1 MKRIYKYIMY
11 SMIMLLLSVLMI
23 NNIKPVVNAASLWQ
37 IEGTTIIAY
46 NGTESVV
53 TVPEG
58 MTKIGEGAFSSNTKI
73 NKVILPDSMKE
84 LGMRAFAGCTGLSEI
99 NIENV
104 AKFGEVCFEG
114 TAIQEVV
121 FSDEVKEIPVGLF
134 AYASIQTVVLGKNV
148 TTIASSAFYNC
159 KSLKE
164 IQLSDCLFSIGSKA
178 FYNTTALT
186 SIMLP
191 DGLLEIGSQAFYNS
205 GLTSVSIP
213 GTIETVEAGTF
224 SNCLDLSSIV
234 FNDGIKKIGGSVFLE
249 SAVKKVHVPAS
260 VETIETFAFANA
272 FGLTEITVD
281 ENNTHYDSDNGI
293 LYTEG
298 FEKIMMIPYKHPD
311 EVISLHDGV
320 KTCEERF
327 AAELVNVKKI
337 IIPEGFVELNHN
349 AFTNSKNIEE
359 VVLPESLEIILS
371 GAFSYCSALRKI
383 ELPSNLKELSNS
395 SWWIGVFA
403 NCTSLKEVIIP
414 DSVEKIGPYTFNGCT
429 SLERVTYPAGLIDFG
444 YKQFSGCAKLEE
456 IIVKEGNPYAFTED
470 GIYYEII
477 DGVTTLSVY
486 PAKKA
491 GTFYEVLSSVEVIG
505 NNAFD
510 SAANLQEVII
520 PSTVT
525 SMGTNVFFA
534 STSIKKVTI
543 DAPITVLPA
552 QTFAESTIEEVIL
565 PSTLKEIDNGCFRKT
580 SKLKKLE
587 LPEGLLKL
595 GNILFYDSSIE
606 EVILP
611 DTVTEINQAFFY
623 AKNLKK
629 VKLSNS
635 LTAFVASSFNNCA
648 IEEITIPSS
657 MVEIAEYSFVDCLNL
672 RTVNVPDSV
681 ATIHATSFTNCTNL
695 VELNVSPT
703 NTYFVEE
710 DGILYDKD
718 KTKIVFVNQT
728 RLSEVIVLP
737 DTLEEIGA
745 SVFKDNKIIKELT
758 IPSSV
763 KNINYQALKGCQ
775 FEKVIIGEGTKALP
789 DFMFTDCTKL
799 KEVVLPESLEK
810 MGCAVFDGCTSLES
824 FIVPDNVNIES
835 GFSLFRDCVN
845 LRYVKLPSNLT
856 IIPQYI
862 FAGCASLESLEIPYG
877 VVELETNMIQG
888 CNNIKSIV
896 VPETVSSI
904 EYDAFVSSGVEKIV
918 LLGNAPVLISSVW
931 GDQFFPSD
939 VEIYVFKS
947 ATGYTNKSYKKYT
960 KQFKYIDNNVF
971 TDDSSLD
978 AVNVGEHQIMLK
990 ANTIYADL
998 YRYYVMKDN
1007 EYQLLAETK
1016 ESSYVY
1022 DAPIGDETYQFK
1034 AEYVIQKGKNE
1045 FTSSSENSVYVSKT
1059 YDEYMLEYLILEM
1072 ISISVKQNPTF
1083 DELDYIMKQYDELSE
1098 SYKEK
1103 VKENVD
1109 VDALQV
1115 KYLKH
1120 LEYIN
1125 DIAKITD
1132 ISLSI
1137 EAGSEITAGES
1148 TKLVVTFP
1156 EGVIN
1161 KDVVIDVDK
1170 VGIID
1175 LKADGSIYAIKEGKV
1190 KITVTALSGVSE
1202 SIELTVNAVV
1212 VEEPVEENCSGCNC
1226 SSVIKNIV
1234 MFATVISLA
1243 YIIMKRGVRNA

>member
-1 MKRIYKYIMY
+1 MKRIYRYIMY
-11 SMIMLLLSVLMI
+11 CMVMLLLSILMI
-23 NNIKPVVNAASLWQ
+23 NNNKPTVNAASLWQ

-53 TVPEG
+53 TVPDG
-58 MTKIGEGAFSSNTKI
+58 MTKIGEGAFSNNTKI
-73 NKVILPDSMKE
+73 NKVILPNTMKE
-84 LGMRAFAGCTGLSEI
+84 IGMRAFAGCTGLSEI

-104 AKFGEVCFEG
+104 NKFGEVCFEG
-114 TAIQEVV
+114 TAIQEVA
-121 FSDEVKEIPVGLF
+121 FSDEVKEIPVGMF

-159 KSLKE
+159 QSLKE
-164 IQLSDCLFSIGSKA
+164 IKLSDCLFSIGSKA

-186 SIMLP
+186 SIIFP
-191 DGLLEIGSQAFYNS
+191 DGLLEIGSQTFYNS

-213 GTIETVEAGTF
+213 GSVETVEAGTF
-224 SNCLDLSSIV
+224 SNCFDLSSIV

-281 ENNTHYDSDNGI
+281 ENNTHFDSDNGI

-298 FEKIMMIPYKHPD
+298 FEKVMMIPYKHPD

-327 AAELVNVKKI
+327 AADLVNVKKI
-337 IIPEGFVELNHN
+337 IIPEGFTELNHN

-359 VVLPESLEIILS
+359 IVLPESLEIILS

-403 NCTSLKEVIIP
+403 SCTSLKEVIIP

-429 SLERVTYPAGLIDFG
+429 NLERVTYPAGLIDFG
-444 YKQFSGCAKLEE
+444 YKQFSSCAKLEE

-486 PAKKA
+486 PAKKV
-491 GTFYEVLSSVEVIG
+491 GTFYEVLSSVSVVG

-510 SAANLQEVII
+510 SAANLQEVVI

-525 SMGTNVFFA
+525 SMGTNVFFG

-543 DAPITVLPA
+543 NAPITILPA

-565 PSTLKEIDNGCFRKT
+565 PNTLKEIDNGCFRKT

-611 DTVTEINQAFFY
+611 NTVTEINQAFFY

-629 VKLSNS
+629 VTLSNS
-635 LTAFVASSFNNCA
+635 LTTFVASSFNSCA

-672 RTVNVPDSV
+672 RIVNVPDSI
-681 ATIHATSFTNCTNL
+681 ATIHATSFTNCPNL

-703 NTYFVEE
+703 NSYFVEE

-718 KTKIVFVNQT
+718 MKKIVFVNQT

-737 DTLEEIGA
+737 DTLEEIG
-745 SVFKDNKIIKELT
+745 SQIFKDNKIIKELT

-763 KNINYQALKGCQ
+763 KNVNYNALKGCQ
-775 FEKVIIGEGTKALP
+775 FEKVIIGEGTKTLP
-789 DFMFTDCTKL
+789 DFLFTDCTKL

-810 MGCAVFDGCTSLES
+810 MGCAVFEGCTSLES
-824 FIVPDNVNIES
+824 FIIPENVNIDG

-845 LRYVKLPSNLT
+845 LKYVKLPSNTTL
-856 IIPQYI
+856 IPQYI
-862 FAGCASLESLEIPYG
+862 FAGCTSLEYLEIPYG

-939 VEIYVFKS
+939 VEIYVFKN

-960 KQFKYIDNNVF
+960 SQFKYIDNDVF
-971 TDDSSLD
+971 SADTSLD
-978 AVNVGEHQIMLK
+978 ALNMGDHQVKLQ

-998 YRYYVMKDN
+998 YRYYLMTDN

-1016 ESSYVY
+1016 DTSYLY
-1022 DAPIGDETYQFK
+1022 EAPIGDKTYQFK
-1034 AEYVIQKGKNE
+1034 VECVIQKGKNE
-1045 FTSSSENSVYVSKT
+1045 FISSSENSVYVSKS

-1072 ISISVKQNPTF
+1072 INVSVKQNPTF
-1083 DELDYIMKQYDELSE
+1083 DELDYIMKQYEKLSE
-1098 SYKEK
+1098 SFKDK

-1109 VDALQV
+1109 VDALQE
-1115 KYLKH
+1115 KYNKH

-1125 DIAKITD
+1125 DINKITD

-1137 EAGSEITAGES
+1137 ENGNVITVGES

-1161 KDVVIDVDK
+1161 KDVVLDVDK

-1175 LKADGSIYAIKEGKV
+1175 LKDDGSIYAIKEGTV
-1190 KITVTALSGVSE
+1190 KITATALSGVSKT
-1202 SIELTVNAVV
+1202 IELTVRAVDIEV
-1212 VEEPVEENCSGCNC
+1212 PVQDNCNSCKC
-1226 SSVIKNIV
+1226 SSAINNIV
-1234 MFATVISLA
+1234 MLTTLISLV
-1243 YIIMKRGVRNA
+1243 YIIMKRGARNA

>member
-1 MKRIYKYIMY
+1 MKRNYRYITY
-11 SMIMLLLSVLMI
+11 SIIMILLSVLI
-23 NNIKPVVNAASLWQ
+23 LNSFKPKASTAGLWQ

-46 NGTESVV
+46 NGTESIV

-58 MTKIGEGAFSSNTKI
+58 MTKIGEGAFSGNKKI
-73 NKVILPDSMKE
+73 NKVILPSTVKE
-84 LGMRAFAGCTGLSEI
+84 IGMRAFADCTGLSEI
-99 NIENV
+99 NIQNIN
-104 AKFGEVCFEG
+104 KFGEVCFEG

-121 FSDEVKEIPVGLF
+121 FSDEVQEIPVGCF
-134 AYASIQTVVLGKNV
+134 AYGSIKSVQLGKNV

-159 KSLKE
+159 QSLKE

-186 SIMLP
+186 SIMFP
-191 DGLLEIGSQAFYNS
+191 DGLLEIGGQAFYNS

-213 GTIETVEAGTF
+213 GSVETVEAGTF
-224 SNCLDLSSIV
+224 SNCYDLSSIV
-234 FNDGIKKIGGSVFLE
+234 FNDGIKKIGGSIFLE
-249 SAVKKVHVPAS
+249 SAVKKVHIPAS

-281 ENNTHYDSDNGI
+281 ENNHHFDSDNGI

-298 FEKIMMIPYKHPD
+298 FEKAMMIPYKHPD
-311 EVISLHDGV
+311 EIISLHDGV
-320 KTCEERF
+320 KTCEEQF
-327 AAELVNVKKI
+327 AANLVNVKKI

-383 ELPSNLKELSNS
+383 DLPSNLKELSNS

-403 NCTSLKEVIIP
+403 GCTSLKEVVIP

-429 SLERVTYPAGLIDFG
+429 NLERVTYPAGLIDFG
-444 YKQFSGCAKLEE
+444 YKQFSSCGKLEE

-491 GTFYEVLSSVEVIG
+491 GTFYEVLSSVQAIG

-510 SAANLQEVII
+510 SVANLQEVII
-520 PSTVT
+520 PNTVT

-534 STSIKKVTI
+534 STSIKKVII

-580 SKLKKLE
+580 TKLKKLE

-606 EVILP
+606 EVVLP
-611 DTVTEINQAFFY
+611 NSVTEINQAFFY

-629 VKLSNS
+629 VTLSNS
-635 LTAFVASSFNNCA
+635 LTTFVASSFNNCA

-672 RTVNVPDSV
+672 KIVNVPDSI
-681 ATIHATSFTNCTNL
+681 ATIYATSFTNCPNL
-695 VELNVSPT
+695 VELNVSST

-737 DTLEEIGA
+737 DTLEEIG
-745 SVFKDNKIIKELT
+745 SQIFKDNKIIKELT
-758 IPSSV
+758 IPASV
-763 KNINYQALKGCQ
+763 KNVNYNALKGCQ
-775 FEKVIIGEGTKALP
+775 FEKVIIGEGTKSLP
-789 DFMFTDCTKL
+789 DFLFSDCTKL

-824 FIVPDNVNIES
+824 FIIPDNVNIDS

-845 LRYVKLPSNLT
+845 LKYVKLPANMTL
-856 IIPQYI
+856 IPQYI
-862 FAGCASLESLEIPYG
+862 FAGCTSLESLEIPYG

-896 VPETVSSI
+896 VPDTVTSL

-939 VEIYVFKS
+939 VEIYVFKN

-960 KQFKYIDNNVF
+960 SQFKYIDNNVF
-971 TDDSSLD
+971 TKDSSLES
-978 AVNVGEHQIMLK
+978 VNMGEHQISLK

-998 YRYYVMKDN
+998 YRYYVMIDN
-1007 EYQLLAETK
+1007 EYQLLAET
-1016 ESSYVY
+1016 EQSSYLY
-1022 DAPIGDETYQFK
+1022 NAPLGDETYQFK
-1034 AEYVIQKGKNE
+1034 VEYVIKNGKN
-1045 FTSSSENSVYVSKT
+1045 TYISSSENSVYVSKT

-1072 ISISVKQNPTF
+1072 ISVSVKQNPTF
-1083 DELDYIMKQYDELSE
+1083 DELDYIMKQYNELSDN
-1098 SYKEK
+1098 YKEK

-1109 VDALQV
+1109 IDELQA

-1125 DIAKITD
+1125 DIAKITE
-1132 ISLSI
+1132 ILLNI
-1137 EAGSEITAGES
+1137 EAGTEITVGSS
-1148 TKLVVTFP
+1148 TKLIVTFP

-1161 KDVVIDVDK
+1161 KNVVLDVDK

-1175 LKADGSIYAIKEGKV
+1175 IKEDGSIYAIKEGKV
-1190 KITVTALSGVSE
+1190 KITATALSGVSKT
-1202 SIELTVNAVV
+1202 IELTVKAAV
-1212 VEEPVEENCSGCNC
+1212 VEEPVKGKCSSCSCN
-1226 SSVIKNIV
+1226 SVIKYIV
-1234 MFATVISLA
+1234 MVTTVISLS
-1243 YIIMKRGVRNA
+1243 YIIMKRGARNA

>member
-1 MKRIYKYIMY
+1 MKRVYKYIMY
-11 SMIMLLLSVLMI
+11 CMVMLPLSILMI
-23 NNIKPVVNAASLWQ
+23 NNIKSTANAASLWQ

-46 NGTESVV
+46 NGTESIV
-53 TVPEG
+53 TVPDG
-58 MTKIGEGAFSSNTKI
+58 MTKIGEGAFSNNTKI
-73 NKVILPDSMKE
+73 NKVILPNTMKE
-84 LGMRAFAGCTGLSEI
+84 IGMRAFAGCTGLSEI

-104 AKFGEVCFEG
+104 NKFGEVCFEG
-114 TAIQEVV
+114 TAIQEVA
-121 FSDEVKEIPVGLF
+121 FSDEVKEIPVGMF

-159 KSLKE
+159 QSLKE
-164 IQLSDCLFSIGSKA
+164 IKLSDCLFSIGSKA

-186 SIMLP
+186 SIIFP
-191 DGLLEIGSQAFYNS
+191 DGLLEIGSQSFYNS

-213 GTIETVEAGTF
+213 GSVETVEAGTF
-224 SNCLDLSSIV
+224 SNCFDLSSIV

-249 SAVKKVHVPAS
+249 SAVKKVHIPAS

-281 ENNTHYDSDNGI
+281 ENNTHFDSDNGI

-298 FEKIMMIPYKHPD
+298 FEKVMMIPYKHPD

-327 AAELVNVKKI
+327 AADLVNVKKI
-337 IIPEGFVELNHN
+337 IIPEGFTELNHN

-359 VVLPESLEIILS
+359 IVLPESLEIILS

-403 NCTSLKEVIIP
+403 SCTSLKEVIIP

-429 SLERVTYPAGLIDFG
+429 NLERVTYPAGLIDFG
-444 YKQFSGCAKLEE
+444 YKQFSSCAKLEE

-486 PAKKA
+486 PAKKV
-491 GTFYEVLSSVEVIG
+491 GTFYEVLSSVSVIG

-510 SAANLQEVII
+510 STANLQEVVI

-525 SMGTNVFFA
+525 SMGTNVFFG

-543 DAPITVLPA
+543 NAPITILPA

-565 PSTLKEIDNGCFRKT
+565 PN
-580 SKLKKLE
+580 
-587 LPEGLLKL
+587 
-595 GNILFYDSSIE
+595 
-606 EVILP
+606 
-611 DTVTEINQAFFY
+611 TVTEINQAFFY

-629 VKLSNS
+629 VTLSNS
-635 LTAFVASSFNNCA
+635 LTTFVASSFNSCA

-672 RTVNVPDSV
+672 RTVNVPDSI
-681 ATIHATSFTNCTNL
+681 ATIHATSFTNCPNL

-703 NTYFVEE
+703 NSYFVEE

-718 KTKIVFVNQT
+718 MKKIVFVNQT

-737 DTLEEIGA
+737 DTLEEIG
-745 SVFKDNKIIKELT
+745 SQIFKNNKIIKELT

-763 KNINYQALKGCQ
+763 KNVNYNALKGCQ
-775 FEKVIIGEGTKALP
+775 FEKVIIGEGTKTLP
-789 DFMFTDCTKL
+789 DFLFIDCTKL

-810 MGCAVFDGCTSLES
+810 MGCAVFEGCTSLES
-824 FIVPDNVNIES
+824 FIIPENVNIDG

-845 LRYVKLPSNLT
+845 LKYVKLPSNLT
-856 IIPQYI
+856 LIPQYI
-862 FAGCASLESLEIPYG
+862 FAGCVSLEYLEIPYG

-939 VEIYVFKS
+939 VEIYVFKN

-960 KQFKYIDNNVF
+960 SQFKYIDNNVF
-971 TDDSSLD
+971 SADTSLD
-978 AVNVGEHQIMLK
+978 ALNIGDHQVKLQ

-998 YRYYVMKDN
+998 YRYYLMTDN

-1016 ESSYVY
+1016 DTSYLY
-1022 DAPIGDETYQFK
+1022 EAPIGDKTYQFK
-1034 AEYVIQKGKNE
+1034 VECVIQKGKNE
-1045 FTSSSENSVYVSKT
+1045 FISSSENSVYVSKS

-1072 ISISVKQNPTF
+1072 INVSVKQNPTF

-1098 SYKEK
+1098 SFKDK

-1109 VDALQV
+1109 IEAIKE
-1115 KYLKH
+1115 KYNKH

-1125 DIAKITD
+1125 DINKITD

-1137 EAGSEITAGES
+1137 EKGNAIAVGES

-1161 KDVVIDVDK
+1161 KDVVLDVDK

-1175 LKADGSIYAIKEGKV
+1175 LKDDGSIYAIKEGTV
-1190 KITVTALSGVSE
+1190 KITATALSGVSKT
-1202 SIELTVNAVV
+1202 IELTVRAVDI
-1212 VEEPVEENCSGCNC
+1212 EEPVQDNC
-1226 SSVIKNIV
+1226 SSCKCSSAINNIV
-1234 MFATVISLA
+1234 MLTTLISLA
-1243 YIIMKRGVRNA
+1243 YIIIKRGARNA